1 MGLLNFFRKPKKT
14 ELQNTVDEIYKDLF
28 PNGEKD
34 LKTGIDFLLQ
44 LTSNKLSYKEA
55 RLIYIKSFSLS
66 KISKDFS
73 IERLTQHLNSQPI
86 KCFSKKQIE
95 EYFVF
100 LMKQNGINVHL
111 LSNDEYYEK
120 MFQSLLDEFNF
131 FYPEIITLN
140 TSFDFFTDNGKIIV
154 QNDNQIGLIS
164 SYSFNWLRYVYT
176 NNKVLHK
183 KIVTLFSDKNTGNY
197 FELKSQILKQF
208 RHKDKDIN
216 AFLESEKNTLELYR
230 ILSAYNVFIDKS
242 FNSLLNVY
250 KQDKI
255 NVELEIRQLNN
266 NFLPSKQI
274 NDSSNLS
281 VYDICSIFLRDVL
294 SGEKL
299 Q

>member
-1 MGLLNFFRKPKKT
+1 MGLLNFFRKPIKT

-73 IERLTQHLNSQPI
+73 IERLTQHLNGQPI
-86 KCFSKKQIE
+86 KYFSRKQIE

-100 LMKQNGINVHL
+100 LNKQNGINVHL
-111 LSNDEYYEK
+111 LSNDEFYEK

-131 FYPEIITLN
+131 FYPEIKTSN
-140 TSFDFFTDNGKIIV
+140 TNFDFFTDNGKVIV
-154 QNDNQIGLIS
+154 QEGNQIGFIS
-164 SYSFNWLRYVYT
+164 SISFNWLRYVYK
-176 NNKVLHK
+176 NNKILHK
-183 KIVTLFSDKNTGNY
+183 KIVSLLSNKKTINY
-197 FELKSQILKQF
+197 FQLKAQILKQF
-208 RHKDKDIN
+208 HHKNKDIN
-216 AFLESEKNTLELYR
+216 AFLEDEKNTLELYK
-230 ILSAYNVFIDKS
+230 ILSAYNLFTDKS
-242 FNSLLNVY
+242 VNCLLKVY
-250 KQDKI
+250 KQDNFKI
-255 NVELEIRQLNN
+255 ELEIKLLNN
-266 NFLPSKQI
+266 NYLQLKHI
-274 NDSSNLS
+274 NDVSTLNIQ
-281 VYDICSIFLRDVL
+281 DIYNIFLRDVL

>member
-44 LTSNKLSYKEA
+44 LTSNKLSYTEA

-73 IERLTQHLNSQPI
+73 IERLTQHLNGQPI
-86 KCFSKKQIE
+86 NYFSKKQIE

-100 LMKQNGINVHL
+100 LMKQNGRNVHL

-131 FYPEIITLN
+131 FYPEIVTLN
-140 TSFDFFTDNGKIIV
+140 TSFDFFTDNGKVIV
-154 QNDNQIGLIS
+154 QKDNQIGFIS
-164 SYSFNWLRYVYT
+164 SNSFNWLRYVYK
-176 NNKVLHK
+176 NNDTLHK
-183 KIVTLFSDKNTGNY
+183 KIITLFSEKNTGNY
-197 FELKSQILKQF
+197 SELKSQILKQF

-216 AFLESEKNTLELYR
+216 AFLDNEKNTIELYK

-242 FNSLLNVY
+242 VNSLLNVY
-250 KQDKI
+250 KKDKI

-266 NFLPSKQI
+266 NYLPSIHIK
-274 NDSSNLS
+274 DASNLS